1 MSNSIKY
8 GPDNPHPLSTRKT
21 ELVWEGKYDEYGNR
35 REVDIAGCAMPMQK
49 IETIDEPASRLK
61 PLGLFD
67 DKKAHKDDFRNMLIW
82 GDNKLVMASLLKDFK
97 GKIDLIYID
106 PPFDV
111 GADFTMNI
119 PVGDGKETIG
129 KDQSTLEMVAY
140 RDMWGKGTDS
150 YLHMMY
156 ERLVLMKDL
165 LSETGS
171 IYVHCDWHVG
181 HFLKVLLDE
190 VFGQD
195 NFLNEVTWY
204 YFNKLATGFK
214 RFARAHDKILLYSKN
229 QKHIFNLIEELRDT
243 PVKQLKRKY
252 HEGKAINVKGEDGKV
267 EYRIRETRRV
277 DDVWRISCLQPADT
291 TENTNYNTQK
301 PEALLERIIKASSN
315 EGDLVA
321 DFFCVR
327 KGTLVLCPPLSPRMR
342 GDERGDSKPMRGE
355 RGGDS
360 KYFPIE
366 SLKPGNYVISHDGL
380 PHKVLRV
387 FSRRYKGTIVGIRHD
402 KSEKVLFVTE
412 EHLILTKRRVEKL
425 SNNGGWSSIPSKHF
439 KRSRELRNAATPPEQ
454 KLWQYLNAKQAG
466 IKFRRQHP
474 IGPYIADFYSRQ
486 AALVVE
492 VDGDAAHSSEAQVSY
507 DRARDEYMRMI
518 GLTVLRIPVREIHS
532 NIEGVL
538 NCISLHS
545 KEHVLEED
553 TKKQWRYA
561 KNLSIGDV
569 VFSGHDLAPC
579 LVTDIQSFKSEEEVF
594 DIEVEDAHSYI
605 TEVCVIHNCGSGTTG
620 AVAERLGRRW
630 IMADLGRFAIHT
642 SRKRMIE
649 LQRKLYEEDKPYR
662 AFDVYNLGRYERQ
675 WWQKERLKGA
685 DEEHRKVVLEL
696 YRAEVLQNSSSPL
709 IHGRK
714 GIALCHVDAIDGLF
728 TRDELKAVAKA
739 AKEAGAKELHCLAW
753 EFEMDLRLVCLE
765 IEHADKIK
773 IKLIPIPRE
782 IMEKNR
788 TTPPPFLE
796 VAVLEA
802 EVIYKKG
809 KGNTPLDP
817 PLDKGGKE
825 GGYKGGSRGGV
836 AVDIKLKKFVPSLAE
851 VPSKELETLKE
862 RAIKSGFDFID
873 FWAVDFDYQD
883 GQPFEHHWQAYRTR
897 KDRSLPT
904 VSNHEYDKYPKK
916 GKYNACVKVVDIF
929 GCDTSITVEV
939 EI

>member
-1 MSNSIKY
+1 MDKNNNHWS
-8 GPDNPHPLSTRKT
+8 PDNPHPLSTRKT

-49 IETIDEPASRLK
+49 IETIDEPASRLSQT
-61 PLGLFD
+61 GLFD
-67 DKKAHKDDFRNMLIW
+67 AQKAHKDDFRNMLVW

-97 GKIDLIYID
+97 GKIDLICID

-111 GADFTMNI
+111 GADFTMDVPI
-119 PVGDGKETIG
+119 GDGQETVD

-156 ERLVLMKDL
+156 ERLVLMKEL

-171 IYVHCDWHVG
+171 IYVHCDWRMNS
-181 HFLKVLLDE
+181 LLRLILDE
-190 VFGQD
+190 VFSPD
-195 NFLNEVTWY
+195 RYRNEIRWRRQPPRGAKAVSNQYARSSDSILFFSKSERMTWVAGY
-204 YFNKLATGFK
+204 KEYSDEYIKAKFRPDENGRLYRIDTIGTYSDESISKFEARGRIYHYPSGKLG
-214 RFARAHDKILLYSKN
+214 
-229 QKHIFNLIEELRDT
+229 LIRYLDE
-243 PVKQLKRKY
+243 
-252 HEGKAINVKGEDGKV
+252 AKGEPLTDIWSDIPEV
-267 EYRIRETRRV
+267 NSQALERLDY
-277 DDVWRISCLQPADT
+277 S
-291 TENTNYNTQK
+291 TQK

-321 DFFCVR
+321 DFFC
-327 KGTLVLCPPLSPRMR
+327 
-342 GDERGDSKPMRGE
+342 
-355 RGGDS
+355 
-360 KYFPIE
+360 
-366 SLKPGNYVISHDGL
+366 
-380 PHKVLRV
+380 
-387 FSRRYKGTIVGIRHD
+387 
-402 KSEKVLFVTE
+402 
-412 EHLILTKRRVEKL
+412 
-425 SNNGGWSSIPSKHF
+425 
-439 KRSRELRNAATPPEQ
+439 
-454 KLWQYLNAKQAG
+454 
-466 IKFRRQHP
+466 
-474 IGPYIADFYSRQ
+474 
-486 AALVVE
+486 
-492 VDGDAAHSSEAQVSY
+492 
-507 DRARDEYMRMI
+507 
-518 GLTVLRIPVREIHS
+518 
-532 NIEGVL
+532 
-538 NCISLHS
+538 
-545 KEHVLEED
+545 
-553 TKKQWRYA
+553 
-561 KNLSIGDV
+561 
-569 VFSGHDLAPC
+569 
-579 LVTDIQSFKSEEEVF
+579 
-594 DIEVEDAHSYI
+594 
-605 TEVCVIHNCGSGTTG
+605 GSGTTG
-620 AVAERLGRRW
+620 SVAERLGRRW

-642 SRKRMIE
+642 TRKRMIE

-685 DEEHRKVVLEL
+685 DEEHRKVVLEF

-714 GIALCHVDAIDGLF
+714 GSALCHVDSIDGLF

-753 EFEMDLRLVCLE
+753 EFEMDLRLVCHE
-765 IEHADKIK
+765 IEHADGVK

-817 PLDKGGKE
+817 LLIEGKN
-825 GGYKGGSRGGV
+825 KKT
-836 AVDIKLKKFVPSLAE
+836 VDIKLTKFVPSLAE
-851 VPSKELETLKE
+851 VPSKELEALKE

-904 VSNHEYDKYPKK
+904 VSNHEFDKYPKK
-916 GKYNACVKVVDIF
+916 GKYTACVKVVDIF